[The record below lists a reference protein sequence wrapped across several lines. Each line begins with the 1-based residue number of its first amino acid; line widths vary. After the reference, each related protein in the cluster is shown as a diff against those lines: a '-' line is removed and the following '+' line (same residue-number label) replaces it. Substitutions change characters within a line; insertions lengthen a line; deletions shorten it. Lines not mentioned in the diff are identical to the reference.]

1 MRNLNLSAHQKLCHN
16 TITVCNFG
24 GLRGK
29 CMRELLFNSKEAE
42 EEGGIKY
49 RFDYYML
56 IEEISGGNDLICEN
70 YGVKIASPDQNG
82 DVLAI
87 GNITMS
93 VKGIET
99 LLKLLSDNF
108 VTPVS
113 LPYVVEDWLSN

>member
-1 MRNLNLSAHQKLCHN
+1 MLMRKSPGEAISCAK
-16 TITVCNFG
+16 ITAF
-24 GLRGK
+24 
-29 CMRELLFNSKEAE
+29 
-42 EEGGIKY
+42 
-49 RFDYYML
+49 
-56 IEEISGGNDLICEN
+56 
-70 YGVKIASPDQNG
+70 KIASPDQAG

-93 VKGIET
+93 VRGIET

>member
-1 MRNLNLSAHQKLCHN
+1 
-16 TITVCNFG
+16 
-24 GLRGK
+24 
-29 CMRELLFNSKEAE
+29 MRELLFTSKEAE
-42 EEGGIKY
+42 AEGGIKY

-56 IEEISGGNDLICEN
+56 IEEISGGNDLLCEN
-70 YGVKIASPDQNG
+70 YGVKIASPDQDG

-93 VKGIET
+93 VRGIET